1 MKSSRNRIT
10 RLKVTQVKS
19 VIDRSKK
26 QKDTMTAL
34 GLRKMNQTV
43 VKEATPQIVGMLT
56 KVKHLVNIE
65 EV

>member
-1 MKSSRNRIT
+1 MRK
-10 RLKVTQVKS
+10 LKVTQVKS

-26 QKDTMTAL
+26 QKDTMIAL

-43 VKEATPQIVGMLT
+43 VKDATPQIVGMLT

>member
-1 MKSSRNRIT
+1 MRK
-10 RLKVTQVKS
+10 LKVTQVKS

-26 QKDTMTAL
+26 QKDTMVAL
-34 GLRKMNQTV
+34 GLKKINQTV

-65 EV
+65 EA

>member
-1 MKSSRNRIT
+1 MRK
-10 RLKVTQVKS
+10 LKVTQVKS

-26 QKDTMTAL
+26 QKDTMVAL

-43 VKEATPQIVGMLT
+43 IKDATPQIVGMLT

-65 EV
+65 EA

>member
-1 MKSSRNRIT
+1 MIK
-10 RLKVTQVKS
+10 LKVTQVKS
-19 VIDRSKK
+19 VIDRSKR
-26 QKDTMTAL
+26 QKDTMLAL
-34 GLRKMNQTV
+34 GLKKMNQTV

>member
-1 MKSSRNRIT
+1 MRK
-10 RLKVTQVKS
+10 LKVTQVKS
-19 VIDRSKK
+19 VIDRSKR
-26 QKDTMTAL
+26 QKDTMIAL
-34 GLRKMNQTV
+34 GLRKMNQSV

>member
-1 MKSSRNRIT
+1 MRK
-10 RLKVTQVKS
+10 LKVTQVKS

-26 QKDTMTAL
+26 QKDTMVAL

-43 VKEATPQIVGMLT
+43 VKDATPQIVGMLT

>member
-1 MKSSRNRIT
+1 MRK
-10 RLKVTQVKS
+10 LKVTQVKS

-26 QKDTMTAL
+26 QKDTMIAL
-34 GLRKMNQTV
+34 GLKKMNQTV
-43 VKEATPQIVGMLT
+43 VKEANPQIVGMLT

>member
-1 MKSSRNRIT
+1 MTK
-10 RLKVTQVKS
+10 LKVTQVKS

-26 QKDTMTAL
+26 QKDTMIAL
-34 GLRKMNQTV
+34 GLRKMNQSV